1 MRSLRCSA
9 APSSR
14 TTWSPNL
21 SPRCPA
27 ILLDVITFA
36 VTFVIALVLYPPT
49 IRALRR
55 MKAGQVIQDEL
66 PESHQKKA
74 GTPTGGGI
82 LFAAIAII
90 AGVLA
95 ALAGHAGVVPSVAG
109 LIVGGLIGF
118 ADDRSKLRVG
128 TRGIPARLKFPIQVV
143 LAIPVAYFALQ
154 FGGTHQLFLP
164 SSFWLLF
171 PLAVVAIVAT
181 ANAVNLTD
189 GMDGL
194 AGGLS
199 VIAIGS
205 LALLF
210 PRAQPGEKAVAF
222 SLCGALVAFLVY
234 NRYPARVFM
243 GDTGALAIG
252 YMLAAMAIQQGLMVL
267 LPLIG
272 LVFVLETLSVI
283 IQVAYFKA
291 SGGRRVFKMT
301 PIHYTFHHQGWSENR
316 IALTFW
322 AAGLLSVLAT
332 YWILQNTYF
341 PAGSH

>member
-1 MRSLRCSA
+1 MSVFSA
-9 APSSR
+9 
-14 TTWSPNL
+14 
-21 SPRCPA
+21 
-27 ILLDVITFA
+27 ITFVVA
-36 VTFVIALVLYPPT
+36 FVLSAVLYPLL

-55 MKAGQVIQDEL
+55 WKSGQVIQTEL

-82 LFAAIAII
+82 LFVALGIV

-95 ALAGHAGVVPSVAG
+95 TIAGHAGALPAVAG
-109 LIVGGLIGF
+109 LVAGGLIGF
-118 ADDRSKLRVG
+118 ADDRSKLQVG
-128 TRGIPARLKFPIQVV
+128 TRGIPARLKFPIQIL
-143 LAIPVAYFALQ
+143 LAVPVAWLATVQ
-154 FGGTHQLFLP
+154 GASHQLFLP
-164 SSFWLLF
+164 VTPWLIF
-171 PLAVVAIVAT
+171 PLAVVAIVGT

-199 VIAIGS
+199 AIAFAAIV
-205 LALLF
+205 LLM
-210 PRAQPGEKAVAF
+210 PGAPAGEKAVAMT
-222 SLCGALVAFLVY
+222 LCGALVAFLIF

-243 GDTGALAIG
+243 GDTGSLAIG
-252 YMLAAMAIQQGLMVL
+252 FAIAAMAVQQGLILL

-316 IALTFW
+316 IALSFW
-322 AAGLLSVLAT
+322 GAGLVSALAAAGVVRLTS
-332 YWILQNTYF
+332 
-341 PAGSH
+341 